1 MTSLGSLAPLQ
12 VQLDWLLRIIIAA
25 ICGAIIGYERAIQ
38 RKSAGVRTHI
48 VVAIASAL
56 FMIVSKYGF
65 ADLLN
70 MHDIALDPSRI
81 AAQIVTGISFIGAG
95 TILVRREQISGLTTA
110 AGVWATSAI
119 GMAIGAGMYSI
130 GMLATAFLFIIQVLF
145 HDDTL
150 INKII
155 LHVRF
160 NIQIEAVNKQK
171 VLPKIQEELEE
182 NQVENVSVKILDVS
196 DERIIFNVDGIIN
209 NKKDENE
216 IIMALRK
223 YPDITRISKSDRS
236 HVVL

>member
-1 MTSLGSLAPLQ
+1 MTGLESIAPLQ

-223 YPDITRISKSDRS
+223 YPDITRISYTRGGR
-236 HVVL
+236 